1 MVESNADTL
10 LSNKATP
17 QSNETKEAN
26 PYNQNKDYIDYEQE
40 EANKKETFQ
49 DANSIAVK
57 KDRPKVVVDSM
68 KSIDEQQEDTPE
80 KTEDKPYS
88 KVDYKKRYDD
98 LKKHYDGRVN
108 TFKAREEELLA
119 EVRTNRPNNKPTN
132 SSHEHASFKK

>member
-57 KDRPKVVVDSM
+57 KDQPKVVVDSM
-68 KSIDEQQEDTPE
+68 QSLDEPKEDTPE
-80 KTEDKPYS
+80 KTEDKPT
-88 KVDYKKRYDD
+88 KKDMMTSRNIMMV
-98 LKKHYDGRVN
+98 G
-108 TFKAREEELLA
+108 
-119 EVRTNRPNNKPTN
+119 
-132 SSHEHASFKK
+132 